1 MTKIL
6 IGVGVLV
13 VFGGGAYY
21 YTQSSQENSEQGEV
35 MEPAESPEGNQAGPP
50 QSGEA
55 SLGGEEGAMEENEG
69 TMTDGHVIAYTD
81 NGYSPSTFTISK
93 GDTVTFKNESSR
105 DMWPATAIHPSHTV
119 YPGSGIGK
127 CDTLKEANIF
137 DACRRIAPGGE
148 YAFMFGEAG
157 EWNYHDHLRATNWGT
172 ITVTE

>member
-6 IGVGVLV
+6 IGMGVLV
-13 VFGGGAYY
+13 LLGGGAYY
-21 YTQSSQENSEQGEV
+21 YTQSSQQNPQEGSV
-35 MEPAESPEGNQAGPP
+35 MEED
-50 QSGEA
+50 SGMM
-55 SLGGEEGAMEENEG
+55 EEGEG
-69 TMTDGHVIAYTD
+69 TMTDRRVIAYTD
-81 NGYSPSTFTISK
+81 NGYSPGTLTISK

-148 YAFMFGEAG
+148 YAFTFGEVG
-157 EWNYHDHLRATNWGT
+157 EWNYHDHLRSTNWGT